1 MAMAFRKSQS
11 LDLLVLMRVY
21 HVCVEVQ
28 AIVLE
33 TGPMIH
39 WTWQNAGM
47 FVTPCSYSIIKSASR
62 YLDFQYNAV
71 TS

>member
-47 FVTPCSYSIIKSASR
+47 FVAHCSYSIKVQVDIWT
-62 YLDFQYNAV
+62 FNTTQ
-71 TS
+71 